1 MPTDASQNLK
11 NHARFVPL
19 FHFVAFPIFV
29 VNLVWMLVRLVRQ
42 PSAETGMGALLAVG
56 LVVLIWYART
66 FALTVQNR
74 VIRLEMRLRMRDVL
88 PADLVPRIHEFTPR
102 QLIALRFASDREL
115 PALARQVLDQRMNDG
130 RAIKQLVKEWQADHL
145 RA

>member
-1 MPTDASQNLK
+1 MPNDAPQNLK
-11 NHARFVPL
+11 NHAKFVPL

-29 VNLVWMLVRLVRQ
+29 INLFWTLVRLLRQ
-42 PSAETGMGALLAVG
+42 PSSDTAESFLLAVG
-56 LVVLIWYART
+56 LVLLIWYART

-74 VIRLEMRLRMRDVL
+74 VIRLEMRLRLREVL
-88 PADLVPRIHEFTPR
+88 PPDLAPRIHEFTPR
-102 QLIALRFASDREL
+102 QLVALRFASDREL
-115 PALARQVLDQRMNDG
+115 PVLARQVLDQRMNDG

>member
-1 MPTDASQNLK
+1 MPNDAPQNLK

-19 FHFVAFPIFV
+19 FHFVAFPILV
-29 VNLVWMLVRLVRQ
+29 ANLVWTIMRMFSR
-42 PSAETGMGALLAVG
+42 PSGETAMAALLAVG
-56 LVVLIWYART
+56 LLLLAWYART

-74 VIRLEMRLRMRDVL
+74 VIRLEMRLRLREVL
-88 PADLVPRIHEFTPR
+88 PADLVQRIHEFTPR
-102 QLIALRFASDREL
+102 QLVALRFASDREL
-115 PALARQVLDQRMNDG
+115 PALARQVLDQRLDDG